1 MVELVIRRPLT
12 LVDLRSLTIVAFL
25 TSVFSP
31 EYLTE
36 FGLDPVAVPEIELFD
51 NLPLP
56 PGKVIFVSR
65 RRAI

>member
-1 MVELVIRRPLT
+1 LT
-12 LVDLRSLTIVAFL
+12 LEGRRSLTIVAFL
-25 TSVFSP
+25 TSVLSP

-56 PGKVIFVSR
+56 PGKVMLVSR